1 MQSSKRGIWKGY
13 HLSIEGIRKGY
24 LFREKWNIKGS
35 EGVGARGGTSP
46 YKHLLSIPPGL
57 LTKCITPVKCWK
69 QWDFTTCLRS
79 TIESTSNP
87 RQCLKSL
94 EMFKETFYLFNS
106 LKTFPSCLVTPRQN
120 TTSFAFF
127 PDFSH
132 LLCDSDHFF
141 RDPWVP
147 LTFFP
152 AATLAVYHFP
162 IKIREVKIV
171 LTQHSAN
178 AHTKPFKPWEA
189 KTVWACLSHAE
200 GFIWRKLF
208 LESVRS
214 EPIFIWIPAQLN
226 WNNVLLICNSGK
238 F

>member
-1 MQSSKRGIWKGY
+1 MQSSKRGKWKGY

-57 LTKCITPVKCWK
+57 LTKCVTPVKCWK

-106 LKTFPSCLVTPRQN
+106 LKTFPSCLVTSRQN

-171 LTQHSAN
+171 LTQLGKRAYKAFQAVRS
-178 AHTKPFKPWEA
+178 KD
-189 KTVWACLSHAE
+189 CLS
-200 GFIWRKLF
+200 LS
-208 LESVRS
+208 ESWGGGGGS
-214 EPIFIWIPAQLN
+214 HLTQIIFRICAQRADFHLN
-226 WNNVLLICNSGK
+226 PCST
-238 F
+238 

>member
-1 MQSSKRGIWKGY
+1 
-13 HLSIEGIRKGY
+13 
-24 LFREKWNIKGS
+24 
-35 EGVGARGGTSP
+35 
-46 YKHLLSIPPGL
+46 
-57 LTKCITPVKCWK
+57 
-69 QWDFTTCLRS
+69 
-79 TIESTSNP
+79 
-87 RQCLKSL
+87 
-94 EMFKETFYLFNS
+94 MFKETFYLFNS
-106 LKTFPSCLVTPRQN
+106 LKTFPSCLVTSRQN

-189 KTVWACLSHAE
+189 KTVWACLSH
-200 GFIWRKLF
+200 GGGLIWRKLF

-238 F
+238 FKCSIELGQALLLASSEFATSCQKIKVCYMRSNRILFLK

>member
-1 MQSSKRGIWKGY
+1 MQSSKQGMWKGY

-189 KTVWACLSHAE
+189 KTVWACLSHGGGGVSSDANY
-200 GFIWRKLF
+200 F
-208 LESVRS
+208 
-214 EPIFIWIPAQLN
+214 
-226 WNNVLLICNSGK
+226 
-238 F
+238 